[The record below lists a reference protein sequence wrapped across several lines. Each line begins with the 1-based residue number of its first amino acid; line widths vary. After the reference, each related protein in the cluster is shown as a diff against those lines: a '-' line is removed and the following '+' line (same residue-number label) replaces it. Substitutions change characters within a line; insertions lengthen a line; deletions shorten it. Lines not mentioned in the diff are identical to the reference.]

1 MGRLAPRRGRAS
13 DGLPLQPERSV
24 SASLHCPPSRR
35 RRGTGDRLC
44 SSIYEKFLVFLKFVS
59 HLILTY
65 AGVWYDVP
73 KGSGIRS
80 RVPGAARRHFFEN
93 HRGADGRGVS
103 AASRAQS
110 GARTAPPRYARRRA
124 RAPAQV
130 TRESGSRRLGRPAA
144 GRTERKGTKCD
155 EGRRFMPT
163 VNDRNRYVRPVAPAP
178 PFVTPARACPRPRAG
193 KPGSCTAVAPDPA
206 VAPALQRWQRS
217 GKPRLD
223 PGSGAGVT
231 VVGAARPL
239 LSRGQAGRGA
249 RGDGG
254 AASAM
259 SRCSTAPASALMP
272 ESATAYAPAACRS

>member
-24 SASLHCPPSRR
+24 SASLHCPLSRR
-35 RRGTGDRLC
+35 RPGTGGRSR
-44 SSIYEKFLVFLKFVS
+44 SSSYEKFLVFLQFVS

-73 KGSGIRS
+73 KGSGLRS
-80 RVPGAARRHFFEN
+80 RVPGAAQRHFLEN
-93 HRGADGRGVS
+93 HRGVDGRGVS

-124 RAPAQV
+124 RPPAQV

-144 GRTERKGTKCD
+144 GRTERKGTNRD
-155 EGRRFMPT
+155 EGTRFMPT
-163 VNDRNRYVRPVAPAP
+163 VNDRNRYVRP
-178 PFVTPARACPRPRAG
+178 VTPARACPRPRAG
-193 KPGSCTAVAPDPA
+193 KPGSSTAVAPDPA

-249 RGDGG
+249 TVGRH
-254 AASAM
+254 
-259 SRCSTAPASALMP
+259 RP
-272 ESATAYAPAACRS
+272 